1 VDNNEQPDWSFWCF
15 VIAVLEVAIQ
25 VMTKR

>member
-15 VIAVLEVAIQ
+15 VIAVLEVLLQ
-25 VMTKR
+25 VMARQ